1 MHSKFEHVGEAD
13 VAGALVLAEVVICAD
28 VAEASCVDAVG
39 PVLWEDKD
47 RLMHSRLE
55 HVAEAEMGEV
65 SEVAGVAELA

>member
-1 MHSKFEHVGEAD
+1 M
-13 VAGALVLAEVVICAD
+13 
-28 VAEASCVDAVG
+28 DAVG